1 MILSLSVVGPRLHYA
16 SAAKSTCPQYKRP
29 PVIGNGEV
37 DMADLNIHRDV
48 DLRGSAVPLGVG
60 RAFAND
66 LAELVPED
74 SRNPIKENPN

>member
-1 MILSLSVVGPRLHYA
+1 
-16 SAAKSTCPQYKRP
+16 
-29 PVIGNGEV
+29 
-37 DMADLNIHRDV
+37 MADLNIHRDV